1 MPLNP
6 QNPYAVAKV
15 SQELLGK
22 LYATIGKYQSGA
34 ENKMSVG
41 NINVARDFSDVRD
54 VVDAYYKILHR

>member
-22 LYATIGKYQSGA
+22 LYATIGKYQSG
-34 ENKMSVG
+34 G
-41 NINVARDFSDVRD
+41 
-54 VVDAYYKILHR
+54 